1 MKTLTMMRPTTRMD
15 GIFSSDE
22 EFDDDE
28 SDSSSDS
35 DDEDQEN
42 LPSTVVAI
50 CIRNERTGQDSVYLT
65 LLDSGTNRSMGTAEA
80 IQKAGLHL
88 KRGRKHKYTTTVQVH
103 LQLHRSQR
111 YTSIAYWS

>member
-1 MKTLTMMRPTTRMD
+1 MD
-15 GIFSSDE
+15 GIFSNDE

-42 LPSTVVAI
+42 LLSTVVAI

-65 LLDSGTNRSMGTAEA
+65 LLDSGTNGVWEQ
-80 IQKAGLHL
+80 QKQYIRLV
-88 KRGRKHKYTTTVQVH
+88 Y
-103 LQLHRSQR
+103 
-111 YTSIAYWS
+111 I